1 LEEVDDFF
9 VGDVD
14 YNCALVEKAAH
25 VLAERLALLLL
36 DITKSIH
43 VPEHPMAPAKLLVN
57 WVFSWSHW
65 SIEFL
70 SSDSRQLSGA
80 LSRQKGK

>member
-14 YNCALVEKAAH
+14 YSRTLVEKATH

-36 DITKSIH
+36 DHRQVHESTRAPHGARDVASELSLQL
-43 VPEHPMAPAKLLVN
+43 VPLV
-57 WVFSWSHW
+57 
-65 SIEFL
+65 
-70 SSDSRQLSGA
+70 D
-80 LSRQKGK
+80 

>member
-1 LEEVDDFF
+1 VTVLESILEEVDDFF

-36 DITKSIH
+36 DH
-43 VPEHPMAPAKLLVN
+43 HQVH
-57 WVFSWSHW
+57 
-65 SIEFL
+65 
-70 SSDSRQLSGA
+70 SRT
-80 LSRQKGK
+80 